1 MTIHVALRSSL
12 AWVACLALSVT
23 PKVNRQG
30 CYYLYRLGGLL
41 LNRMLEPK
49 PKQYPP
55 VTSKVS
61 KMKAKKTKH
70 MHKMADGKMMPGAKH
85 KTAKKVPKK
94 KY

>member
-1 MTIHVALRSSL
+1 VTIHVAHRSSL
-12 AWVACLALSVT
+12 AWAICLVLSVT

-55 VTSKVS
+55 VTSKEN
-61 KMKAKKTKH
+61 KMKMKKVKPSK
-70 MHKMADGKMMPGAKH
+70 KMSDMKMMPGSKA
-85 KTAKKVPKK
+85 APKKGAKK